1 MNAANVRIG
10 MTARPTTGELIES
23 ARLIKSLMTR
33 GDDIALTL
41 SEMFGASGSS
51 DLEAM
56 DEIRHVKG
64 WHWTAILAKSLQ
76 FVMADLSVFLRKD
89 LAAQIREYDP
99 SITRSAD
106 QVTLQSQDIPQNY
119 ERAPDEFII
128 TKLLQQP
135 NKWTSQEHWKFDVGL
150 QFNTHGVCH
159 ILVIPDGNGYPAQLF
174 VIPKALITPQ
184 PPTRKHPSGSYRVGK
199 LTRYSTMV
207 DPRMLEDD
215 YQPQT
220 LIEAYNW
227 LSDREYPSEFVLKID
242 IPSLMWKDTNSSPT
256 RAMSRTLMID
266 DSIQESRAATMKSQ
280 HSRGPKLKERDGVSL
295 SPDQK
300 EEYLARYEREN
311 HGTDTEGAPRWASDL
326 FDVENPMENARDME
340 YTEGSIEIRDS
351 TLGQNMVPPSIVG
364 LGDSAG
370 FAAVIGSAKQWATF
384 CGQPMMDLMAGQLT
398 TGLRTFFERPSN
410 EFLIKL
416 QAGRIDDDQV
426 EETKLMNDMS
436 AGTITKGEWRDAR
449 KRPRFGDDRD
459 DELAGQSTMGTQLDG
474 IGAAAYGDDLEG
486 DIATPGIGAAIHD
499 DPAIQPKG
507 EMSDLSRLQFSRN
520 RKSIEEQIERFANG
534 ELRRPVAL
542 QFLMMLGVGEERANS
557 LLDAVAPDQTV
568 NTDPVEEQEMSII
581 EPPSVTKSFGAP
593 VPSGLPY
600 ILTYLP
606 SDLQQTVEEW
616 KFFINGGEYVDPG
629 RPHVT
634 LYGPVLDS
642 GPEAVA
648 IIGKIFAKQD
658 LPAEVVMGNLK
669 VFRNPGQHV
678 LVIECLSHGLAALYK
693 DLSAAIRSPLASH
706 SMNLHITVAYG
717 EPGAFDRY
725 DGAELSGIAGHRY
738 LVTEAVLG
746 TRESTI
752 GTFRIGKPEVLSPG
766 PSGITIGVPFVKS
779 NETELPAE
787 PVKLREYCP
796 QCGEKGG
803 MRERRID
810 GNVTC
815 PNGHTY
821 KWSDGLFEPS
831 GEKSLGMSTI
841 SGESGGFV
849 VTPATIEEPVI
860 EKTTTEEI
868 VPVVDQKPALK
879 SVIEQE
885 DDDDDPWIEKTNDFM
900 ESLEA

>member
-89 LAAQIREYDP
+89 LAEQIREYDP

-135 NKWTSQEHWKFDVGL
+135 NPWTSQEHWKFDVGL

-159 ILVIPDGNGYPAQLF
+159 ILVIPDRNGYPAQMW
-174 VIPKALITPQ
+174 VIPKALITQQ
-184 PPTRKHPSGSYRVGK
+184 PPTRKNPSGSYRVGR
-199 LTRYSTMV
+199 LTRYSTMA
-207 DPRMLEDD
+207 DPRMRDDD

-220 LIEAYNW
+220 LTEAYNW
-227 LSDREYPSEFVLKID
+227 LSDREYPAEYVLKID
-242 IPSLMWKDTNSSPT
+242 IPSLMWRDTNSSPT

-266 DSIQESRAATMKSQ
+266 DSIQESRVATMKSQ
-280 HSRGPKLKERDGVSL
+280 QSRGPKLKERDGISL

-311 HGTDTEGAPRWASDL
+311 HGTNTEGAPRWASDL

-340 YTEGSIEIRDS
+340 YTEGSIESRDS

-398 TGLRTFFERPSN
+398 TGLRTFFERPKN

-426 EETKLMNDMS
+426 EETKLLNDLQ

-557 LLDAVAPDQTV
+557 LLDAVAPEQTV

-581 EPPSVTKSFGAP
+581 DPPSVTKSFGAP

-648 IIGKIFAKQD
+648 RIGKIFAKQD

-678 LVIECLSHGLAALYK
+678 LVIECQSHGLAAIYK
-693 DLSAAIRSPLASH
+693 ELSAVIRSPLASH
-706 SMNLHITVAYG
+706 SLNLHITVAYG

-725 DGAELSGIAGHRY
+725 DGAELSGIAGNRY
-738 LVTEAVLG
+738 LVTEATLG

-766 PSGITIGVPFVKS
+766 PSGITFTVKS
-779 NETELPAE
+779 NDDAPYG
-787 PVKLREYCP
+787 YCP
-796 QCGEKGG
+796 VCGDKGVS
-803 MRERRID
+803 RDRAYRD
-810 GNVTC
+810 GNTRC
-815 PNGHTY
+815 SNGHEY
-821 KWSDGLFEPS
+821 PS
-831 GEKSLGMSTI
+831 EKSLKTAEEFKASGMSTT

-849 VTPATIEEPVI
+849 VTPATVEEPVI

-868 VPVVDQKPALK
+868 VPVVVPKPALK
-879 SVIEQE
+879 SVIEQ
-885 DDDDDPWIEKTNDFM
+885 DDEDDDPWMEKTNSLID
-900 ESLEA
+900 SLEA

>member
-33 GDDIALTL
+33 GDDIAMTL
-41 SEMFGASGSS
+41 SEMFGPTGAS
-51 DLEAM
+51 DIEAM

-89 LAAQIREYDP
+89 LAQQIRDYDP

-135 NKWTSQEHWKFDVGL
+135 NPWTSQEHWKFDVGL

-159 ILVIPDGNGYPAQLF
+159 ILVIPDGNGYPAQMW

-184 PPTRKHPSGSYRVGK
+184 PPSRQNPSGSYRVGR
-199 LTRYSTMV
+199 LTRYSTMA
-207 DPRMLEDD
+207 DPRMRDDD

-220 LIEAYNW
+220 LTEAYNW
-227 LSDREYPSEFVLKID
+227 LSDREYPSEYVLKID
-242 IPSLMWKDTNSSPT
+242 IPSLMWRDTNSSPT

-280 HSRGPKLKERDGVSL
+280 QSRGPKLKERDGISL

-311 HGTDTEGAPRWASDL
+311 HGTNTEGAPRWASDL
-326 FDVENPMENARDME
+326 FDVENPMDTARDME
-340 YTEGSIEIRDS
+340 YTEGSIESRDS

-398 TGLRTFFERPSN
+398 TGLRTFFERPKN

-426 EETKLMNDMS
+426 EETKLLNDLQ

-449 KRPRFGDDRD
+449 KRPRFGDERD

-557 LLDAVAPDQTV
+557 LLDAVAPEQAV
-568 NTDPVEEQEMSII
+568 NTDPVEEQEMSNI

-600 ILTYLP
+600 LLTYLP
-606 SDLQQTVEEW
+606 SDLQNTVEEW
-616 KFFINGGEYVDPG
+616 KLFINGGEYVDPG

-648 IIGKIFAKQD
+648 RIATSFAKQD

-693 DLSAAIRSPLASH
+693 ELSAVIRSPLASH

-725 DGAELSGIAGHRY
+725 DGAELSGLAGHRY
-738 LVTEAVLG
+738 LVMEATLG
-746 TRESTI
+746 TRETTI
-752 GTFRIGKPEVLSPG
+752 GTFRIGKPEVLGPG
-766 PSGITIGVPFVKS
+766 PNGITFTVKS
-779 NETELPAE
+779 NEDAPYG
-787 PVKLREYCP
+787 YCP
-796 QCGEKGG
+796 MCGQKGVS
-803 MRERRID
+803 RDRAYRD
-810 GNVTC
+810 GNTRC
-815 PNGHTY
+815 SNGHEY
-821 KWSDGLFEPS
+821 PS
-831 GEKSLGMSTI
+831 EKSLRTAEEFKASGMSTT

-849 VTPATIEEPVI
+849 VTPATVEEPVI

-868 VPVVDQKPALK
+868 VTVVERKPALK
-879 SVIEQE
+879 SVIEQD
-885 DDDDDPWIEKTNDFM
+885 DDDDDPWIEKTNAFM

>member
-10 MTARPTTGELIES
+10 MTARPSTGELIES

-33 GDDIALTL
+33 GDDIAMTL
-41 SEMFGASGSS
+41 SEMFGPTGAS
-51 DLEAM
+51 DIEAM

-64 WHWTAILAKSLQ
+64 WQWTAILAKSLQ
-76 FVMADLSVFLRKD
+76 FVMADMSVFLRKD
-89 LAAQIREYDP
+89 LAQQIREYDP

-135 NKWTSQEHWKFDVGL
+135 NPWTSQEHFKFDAGL

-159 ILVIPDGNGYPAQLF
+159 ILVIPDRNGYPAQMW
-174 VIPKALITPQ
+174 VIPKALITTQ
-184 PPTRKHPSGSYRVGK
+184 PPSRQNPSGSYRVGR
-199 LTRYSTMV
+199 LTRYSTMA
-207 DPRMLEDD
+207 DPRMRDDD

-220 LIEAYNW
+220 LTEAYNW
-227 LSDREYPSEFVLKID
+227 LSDREYPSEYVLKID
-242 IPSLMWKDTNSSPT
+242 IPSLMWRDTNSSPT

-280 HSRGPKLKERDGVSL
+280 QSRGPKLKEREGISL

-311 HGTDTEGAPRWASDL
+311 HGTTTEGAPRWASDL
-326 FDVENPMENARDME
+326 FDVENPMDTAREME
-340 YTEGSIEIRDS
+340 YTEGSIESRDS
-351 TLGQNMVPPSIVG
+351 ILGQNMVPPSIVG

-384 CGQPMMDLMAGQLT
+384 CGQPLMDLMAGQLT
-398 TGLRTFFERPSN
+398 TGLRTFFERPNN

-426 EETKLMNDMS
+426 EETKLMNDLA
-436 AGTITKGEWRDAR
+436 AGTRTKGEWRDAR
-449 KRPRFGDDRD
+449 KMPRFGDDRD
-459 DELAGQSTMGTQLDG
+459 NEIVGQGTLGTQLDG

-499 DPAIQPKG
+499 DPAIRPKG

-534 ELRRPVAL
+534 ELKRSVAL
-542 QFLMMLGVGEERANS
+542 QFLLMLNVGEERANS
-557 LLDAVAPDQTV
+557 LLDAVAPEQAV

-581 EPPSVTKSFGAP
+581 EPPSITKSFGAP

-606 SDLQQTVEEW
+606 SDLQNTVEEW
-616 KFFINGGEYVDPG
+616 KLFINGGEYVDPG

-648 IIGKIFAKQD
+648 RIATIFAKQD
-658 LPAEVVMGNLK
+658 LPAEVAMGKLK

-693 DLSAAIRSPLASH
+693 ELSAVIRSPLASH

-725 DGAELSGIAGHRY
+725 DGAELSGIAGNRY
-738 LVTEAVLG
+738 LVMEATLG
-746 TRESTI
+746 TRETTI
-752 GTFRIGKPEVLSPG
+752 GTFRIGKPEVLGPG
-766 PSGITIGVPFVKS
+766 PNGITFTVKS
-779 NETELPAE
+779 NEDAPYG
-787 PVKLREYCP
+787 YCP
-796 QCGEKGG
+796 MCGQKGVS
-803 MRERRID
+803 RDRAYRD
-810 GNVTC
+810 GNTRC
-815 PNGHTY
+815 SNGHEY
-821 KWSDGLFEPS
+821 PS
-831 GEKSLGMSTI
+831 EKSLRTAEEFKASGMSTT

-849 VTPATIEEPVI
+849 VTPATVEEPVI

-868 VPVVDQKPALK
+868 VTVVERKPALK
-879 SVIEQE
+879 SVIEQD
-885 DDDDDPWIEKTNDFM
+885 DDDDDPWIEKTNAFM

>member
-1 MNAANVRIG
+1 

-33 GDDIALTL
+33 GDDIAMTL
-41 SEMFGASGSS
+41 SEMFGPTGAS
-51 DLEAM
+51 DIEAM

-89 LAAQIREYDP
+89 LAEQIREYDP

-135 NKWTSQEHWKFDVGL
+135 NPWTSQEHWKFDVGL

-159 ILVIPDGNGYPAQLF
+159 ILVIPDRNGYPAQMW
-174 VIPKALITPQ
+174 VIPKALITQQ
-184 PPTRKHPSGSYRVGK
+184 PPTRKNPSGSYRVGR
-199 LTRYSTMV
+199 LTRYSTMA
-207 DPRMLEDD
+207 DPRMRDDD

-220 LIEAYNW
+220 LTEAYNW
-227 LSDREYPSEFVLKID
+227 LSDREYPAEYVLKID
-242 IPSLMWKDTNSSPT
+242 IPSLMWRDTNSSPT

-266 DSIQESRAATMKSQ
+266 DSIQESRVATMKSQ
-280 HSRGPKLKERDGVSL
+280 QSRGPKLKERDGISL

-311 HGTDTEGAPRWASDL
+311 HGTNTEGAPRWASDL

-340 YTEGSIEIRDS
+340 YTEGSIESRDS

-398 TGLRTFFERPSN
+398 TGLRTFFERPKN

-426 EETKLMNDMS
+426 EETKLLNDLQ

-557 LLDAVAPDQTV
+557 LLDAVAPEQTV

-606 SDLQQTVEEW
+606 SDMQNTVEEW

-648 IIGKIFAKQD
+648 RIGKIFAKQD

-678 LVIECLSHGLAALYK
+678 LVIECQSHGLAALYK
-693 DLSAAIRSPLASH
+693 ELSAVIRSPLASH
-706 SMNLHITVAYG
+706 SLNLHITVAYG

-725 DGAELSGIAGHRY
+725 DGAELSGIAGNRY

-746 TRESTI
+746 SRESTI

-766 PSGITIGVPFVKS
+766 PSGITIGVPSVKGAADVP
-779 NETELPAE
+779 T
-787 PVKLREYCP
+787 V
-796 QCGEKGG
+796 Q
-803 MRERRID
+803 
-810 GNVTC
+810 
-815 PNGHTY
+815 
-821 KWSDGLFEPS
+821 
-831 GEKSLGMSTI
+831 KSVGMSTT

-849 VTPATIEEPVI
+849 VTPATVEEPVI

-868 VPVVDQKPALK
+868 VPVVEQVPKP
-879 SVIEQE
+879 VIEQD
-885 DDDDDPWIEKTNDFM
+885 DDDDDPWIEKTNEFM

>member
-23 ARLIKSLMTR
+23 ARLIKSLMSR
-33 GDDIALTL
+33 GDDIAMTL
-41 SEMFGASGSS
+41 SEMFGPIGAS
-51 DLEAM
+51 DIEAM

-64 WHWTAILAKSLQ
+64 WQWTAILAKSLQ
-76 FVMADLSVFLRKD
+76 FVMADMSVFLRKD
-89 LAAQIREYDP
+89 LVAQIREYDP

-135 NKWTSQEHWKFDVGL
+135 NPWTSQEHWKFDVGL

-159 ILVIPDGNGYPAQLF
+159 ILVIPDRNGYPAQMW
-174 VIPKALITPQ
+174 VIPKALITTQ
-184 PPTRKHPSGSYRVGK
+184 PPSRQNPSGSYRVGR
-199 LTRYSTMV
+199 LTRYSTMA
-207 DPRMLEDD
+207 DPRMRDDD

-220 LIEAYNW
+220 LTEAYNW
-227 LSDREYPSEFVLKID
+227 LSDREYPSEYVLKID
-242 IPSLMWKDTNSSPT
+242 IPSLMWRDTNSSPT

-280 HSRGPKLKERDGVSL
+280 QSRGPKLKERDGISL

-311 HGTDTEGAPRWASDL
+311 HGTNTEGAPRWASDL
-326 FDVENPMENARDME
+326 FDVENPMDTAREME
-340 YTEGSIEIRDS
+340 YTEGSIESRDS
-351 TLGQNMVPPSIVG
+351 ILGQNMVPPSIVG

-384 CGQPMMDLMAGQLT
+384 CGQPLMDLMAGQLT
-398 TGLRTFFERPSN
+398 TGLRTFFERPNN

-426 EETKLMNDMS
+426 EETKLLNDLQ

-449 KRPRFGDDRD
+449 KRPRFGDERD
-459 DELAGQSTMGTQLDG
+459 DELAGPSSMGTQLDG
-474 IGAAAYGDDLEG
+474 IASASYGDDLEG

-534 ELRRPVAL
+534 ELKRSVAL
-542 QFLMMLGVGEERANS
+542 QFLLMLNVGEERANS
-557 LLDAVAPDQTV
+557 LLDAVAPEETPKV
-568 NTDPVEEQEMSII
+568 DPAEEQEMSII
-581 EPPSVTKSFGAP
+581 EPPSVTKSFGVP

-606 SDLQQTVEEW
+606 SDLQNTVEEW
-616 KFFINGGEYVDPG
+616 KLFINGGEYADPG

-648 IIGKIFAKQD
+648 RITKIFEKQD

-706 SMNLHITVAYG
+706 SLSLHITVAYG

-725 DGAELSGIAGHRY
+725 DGAELSGIAGNRY
-738 LVTEAVLG
+738 LVTEATLG

-766 PSGITIGVPFVKS
+766 PNGITFTVKS
-779 NETELPAE
+779 NEDAPYG
-787 PVKLREYCP
+787 YCP
-796 QCGEKGG
+796 VCGDNGVS
-803 MRERRID
+803 RDRACRD
-810 GNVTC
+810 GNTRC
-815 PNGHTY
+815 INGHEY
-821 KWSDGLFEPS
+821 PS
-831 GEKSLGMSTI
+831 EKSLKTAEEFKASGMSTT

-849 VTPATIEEPVI
+849 VTPATVEEPVI

-868 VPVVDQKPALK
+868 VPVVERKPALK
-879 SVIEQE
+879 SVIERD
-885 DDDDDPWIEKTNDFM
+885 DDDDDPWIEHTSAFM

>member
-1 MNAANVRIG
+1 
-10 MTARPTTGELIES
+10 MTAKPTTAELIES

-33 GDDIALTL
+33 GDDIAMTL
-41 SEMFGASGSS
+41 SEMFGPTGSS

-64 WHWTAILAKSLQ
+64 WQWTAILAKSLQ

-135 NKWTSQEHWKFDVGL
+135 NPWTSQEHFKFDVGL

-159 ILVIPDGNGYPAQLF
+159 ILVIPDRNGYPAQLH
-174 VIPKALITPQ
+174 VIPKALITQQ
-184 PPTRKHPSGSYRVGK
+184 PPTRKNPSGSYRVGR
-199 LTRYSTMV
+199 LIRYGTVS

-220 LIEAYNW
+220 LTEAYNW
-227 LSDREYPSEFVLKID
+227 LSDREYPSEYVLKID
-242 IPSLMWKDTNSSPT
+242 IPSLLWRDTNSSPS

-280 HSRGPKLKERDGVSL
+280 QSRGPKLKERDGVSL

-311 HGTDTEGAPRWASDL
+311 HGTNSEGAPRWASDL
-326 FDVENPMENARDME
+326 FDVENPMDTAREME
-340 YTEGSIEIRDS
+340 YTAGSIESRDS
-351 TLGQNMVPPSIVG
+351 ILGQNMVPPSIVG

-398 TGLRTFFERPSN
+398 TGLRTFFERPNN

-426 EETKLMNDMS
+426 EETKLMNDMA
-436 AGTITKGEWRDAR
+436 AGAITKGEWRDAR
-449 KRPRFGDDRD
+449 KRPRFGDERD
-459 DELAGQSTMGTQLDG
+459 DEAAGQSTMGTQLDG

-534 ELRRPVAL
+534 ELRRPVAM

-557 LLDAVAPDQTV
+557 LLDAVAPEETLK
-568 NTDPVEEQEMSII
+568 TDHVEEELMSII

-648 IIGKIFAKQD
+648 RIGTIFAKQD

-693 DLSAAIRSPLASH
+693 ELSAVIRSPLASH

-725 DGAELSGIAGHRY
+725 DGAELSGIAGNRY
-738 LVTEAVLG
+738 LVTEATLG

-766 PSGITIGVPFVKS
+766 PSGITFTVKS
-779 NETELPAE
+779 NEDAPYG
-787 PVKLREYCP
+787 YCP
-796 QCGEKGG
+796 VCGDKGVS
-803 MRERRID
+803 RDRAYRD
-810 GNVTC
+810 GNTRC
-815 PNGHTY
+815 SNGHEY
-821 KWSDGLFEPS
+821 PS
-831 GEKSLGMSTI
+831 EKSLKTAEEFKASGMSTTT
-841 SGESGGFV
+841 GESGGFL
-849 VTPATIEEPVI
+849 VTPATVEQPVI
-860 EKTTTEEI
+860 EKTTTEET
-868 VPVVDQKPALK
+868 VPVVEPKPALK
-879 SVIEQE
+879 SVIEQD
-885 DDDDDPWIEKTNDFM
+885 DDDDDPWMEKTNSLID
-900 ESLEA
+900 SLEA

>member
-33 GDDIALTL
+33 GDDIAMTL
-41 SEMFGASGSS
+41 SEMFGPTGAS
-51 DLEAM
+51 DIEAM

-89 LAAQIREYDP
+89 LAEQIREYDP

-135 NKWTSQEHWKFDVGL
+135 NPWTSQEHWKFDVGL

-159 ILVIPDGNGYPAQLF
+159 ILVIPDRNGYPAQMW
-174 VIPKALITPQ
+174 VIPKALITQQ
-184 PPTRKHPSGSYRVGK
+184 PPTRKNPSGSYRVGR
-199 LTRYSTMV
+199 LTRYSTMA
-207 DPRMLEDD
+207 DPRMRDDD

-220 LIEAYNW
+220 LTEAYNW
-227 LSDREYPSEFVLKID
+227 LSDREYPAEYVLKID
-242 IPSLMWKDTNSSPT
+242 IPSLMWRDTNSSPT

-266 DSIQESRAATMKSQ
+266 DSIQESRVATMKSQ
-280 HSRGPKLKERDGVSL
+280 QSRGPKLKERDGISL

-311 HGTDTEGAPRWASDL
+311 HGTNTEGAPRWASDL

-340 YTEGSIEIRDS
+340 YTEGSIESRDS

-398 TGLRTFFERPSN
+398 TGLRTFFERPKN

-426 EETKLMNDMS
+426 EETKLLNDLQ

-557 LLDAVAPDQTV
+557 LLDAVAPEQTV

-606 SDLQQTVEEW
+606 SDMQNTVEEW

-648 IIGKIFAKQD
+648 RIGKIFAKQD

-678 LVIECLSHGLAALYK
+678 LVIECQSHGLAALYK
-693 DLSAAIRSPLASH
+693 ELSAVIRSPLASH
-706 SMNLHITVAYG
+706 SLNLHITVAYG

-725 DGAELSGIAGHRY
+725 DGAELSGIAGNRY

-746 TRESTI
+746 SRESTI

-766 PSGITIGVPFVKS
+766 PSGITIGVPSVKGAADVP
-779 NETELPAE
+779 T
-787 PVKLREYCP
+787 V
-796 QCGEKGG
+796 Q
-803 MRERRID
+803 
-810 GNVTC
+810 
-815 PNGHTY
+815 
-821 KWSDGLFEPS
+821 
-831 GEKSLGMSTI
+831 KSVGMSTT

-849 VTPATIEEPVI
+849 VTPATVEEPVI

-868 VPVVDQKPALK
+868 VPVVEQVPKP
-879 SVIEQE
+879 VIEQD
-885 DDDDDPWIEKTNDFM
+885 DDDDDPWIEKTNEFM

>member
-10 MTARPTTGELIES
+10 MTARPSTGELIES

-33 GDDIALTL
+33 GDDIAMTL
-41 SEMFGASGSS
+41 SEMFGPTGAS
-51 DLEAM
+51 DIEAM

-64 WHWTAILAKSLQ
+64 WQWTAILAKSLQ
-76 FVMADLSVFLRKD
+76 FVMADMSVFLRKD
-89 LAAQIREYDP
+89 LAQQIREYDP

-135 NKWTSQEHWKFDVGL
+135 NPWTSQEHFKFDAGL

-159 ILVIPDGNGYPAQLF
+159 ILVIPDRNGYPAQMW
-174 VIPKALITPQ
+174 VIPKALITTQ
-184 PPTRKHPSGSYRVGK
+184 PPSRQNPSGSYRVGR
-199 LTRYSTMV
+199 LTRYSTMA
-207 DPRMLEDD
+207 DPRMRDDD

-220 LIEAYNW
+220 LTEAYNW
-227 LSDREYPSEFVLKID
+227 LSDREYPSEYVLKID
-242 IPSLMWKDTNSSPT
+242 IPSLMWRDTNSSPT

-280 HSRGPKLKERDGVSL
+280 QSRGPKLKEREGISL

-311 HGTDTEGAPRWASDL
+311 HGTTTEGAPRWASDL
-326 FDVENPMENARDME
+326 FDVENPMDTAREME
-340 YTEGSIEIRDS
+340 YTEGSIESRDS
-351 TLGQNMVPPSIVG
+351 ILGQNMVPPSIVG

-384 CGQPMMDLMAGQLT
+384 CGQPLMDLMAGQLT
-398 TGLRTFFERPSN
+398 TGLRTFFERPNN

-426 EETKLMNDMS
+426 EETKLMNDLA
-436 AGTITKGEWRDAR
+436 AGTRTKGEWRDAR
-449 KRPRFGDDRD
+449 KMPRFGDDRD
-459 DELAGQSTMGTQLDG
+459 NEIVGQGTLGTQLDG

-520 RKSIEEQIERFANG
+520 RKSIEEQIERFSNG
-534 ELRRPVAL
+534 ELKRSVAL

-557 LLDAVAPDQTV
+557 LLDAVAPEETLK
-568 NTDPVEEQEMSII
+568 TDPVEEEVMSII

-606 SDLQQTVEEW
+606 SDLQNTVEEW
-616 KFFINGGEYVDPG
+616 KLFINGGEYVDPG

-642 GPEAVA
+642 GTEAVA
-648 IIGKIFAKQD
+648 RITKIFEKQD
-658 LPAEVVMGNLK
+658 LPAEVVMGKLK

-725 DGAELSGIAGHRY
+725 DGAELSGIAGNRY
-738 LVTEAVLG
+738 LVTEATLG

-766 PSGITIGVPFVKS
+766 PSGITIGVPLVKS
-779 NETELPAE
+779 ATEVPT
-787 PVKLREYCP
+787 V
-796 QCGEKGG
+796 
-803 MRERRID
+803 
-810 GNVTC
+810 
-815 PNGHTY
+815 
-821 KWSDGLFEPS
+821 
-831 GEKSLGMSTI
+831 EKSLGMSTT

-849 VTPATIEEPVI
+849 VTPATVEEPVI

-868 VPVVDQKPALK
+868 VPVVEQTKGPA
-879 SVIEQE
+879 VEQD